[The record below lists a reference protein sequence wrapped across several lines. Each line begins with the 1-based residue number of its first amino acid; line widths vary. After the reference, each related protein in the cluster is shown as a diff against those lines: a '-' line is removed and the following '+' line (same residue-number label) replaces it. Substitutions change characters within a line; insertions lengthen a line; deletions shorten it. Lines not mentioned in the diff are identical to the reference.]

1 MSDSFSF
8 MDEVPV
14 ERPHEEE
21 VGTSE
26 LPPILREVER
36 AAGFRAAMKLVNKL
50 GGLSVMIP
58 KEPVPEH
65 LLVKAVG
72 MDIARKLAGL
82 FGGDSIAVPRAH
94 HYRTVL
100 RQAEVCR
107 RYRAGETTRTL
118 AKAYGLTERAVEKMV
133 QRENL
138 RRTKRRYEKI
148 MGRKS

>member
-1 MSDSFSF
+1 MSDSFAF
-8 MDEVPV
+8 MADVPV
-14 ERPHEEE
+14 EKQGEEE

-36 AAGFRAAMKLVNKL
+36 AAGFKAAMKLVNKL

-58 KEPVPEH
+58 KDPEPAH
-65 LLVKAVG
+65 LLVQAVG
-72 MDIARKLAGL
+72 LEIARKLAGI

-107 RYRAGETTRTL
+107 RYRSGESTRTL

-133 QRENL
+133 ARENL
-138 RRTKRRYEKI
+138 RRQRRKYERI
-148 MGRKS
+148 MGRK